1 MNTEIPTPE
10 LNAALCKA
18 QSEMGPARKGKVNPA
33 FRSNYADLAS
43 VIEAVQPLHDNGLAY
58 SQLVAV
64 DGDIVGVR
72 TVLRHI
78 SGQTL
83 DCGSMTA
90 RAKDASA
97 QAIGS
102 ALTYLRR
109 YSLMTACGIASAD
122 DDGQS
127 AGRPSA
133 PQSTPTQSPTTWLD
147 TDAEAF
153 ADALYRLGFD
163 MPQVEAVCAHKK
175 RPHPRNMT
183 LDQRLKLIAWL
194 GTPDGDAA
202 VALATKGKE

>member
-1 MNTEIPTPE
+1 MTDQPTPE

-72 TVLRHI
+72 TVLRHV

-122 DDGQS
+122 DDGQG
-127 AGRPSA
+127 AGKPNA
-133 PQSTPTQSPTTWLD
+133 PQSMPTPNSVTWLD
-147 TDAEAF
+147 NDAEAF
-153 ADALYRLGFD
+153 AEVIGRLGLN
-163 MPQVEAVCAHKK
+163 MGQVEAVCAYKK

-202 VALATKGKE
+202 VSLATKGKE